1 MIDAMY
7 WWTSRLCHALA
18 CCISAVQ
25 QIWYLSTVTGI
36 LPVLVSY
43 RDIEPDGQRGLLQN
57 MSLQT
62 QAEELM

>member
-18 CCISAVQ
+18 CCKLVQ

-43 RDIEPDGQRGLLQN
+43 MDVEPDGQRGLLQN